1 MKQTPYAVSYFFVFV
16 SAWVR
21 GAEFLKTRLGKNTD
35 PDPFVNVF
43 AILSKWELQL
53 DGSQKIAQVLK
64 INLKANSGLF
74 KAQVLSKD
82 S

>member
-1 MKQTPYAVSYFFVFV
+1 M
-16 SAWVR
+16 
-21 GAEFLKTRLGKNTD
+21 
-35 PDPFVNVF
+35 
-43 AILSKWELQL
+43 WELQL